1 MVCCTDVGRSGRRE
15 RRFLTHT
22 QSQPYLF
29 YDFECKRKVTEKDM
43 DAQES
48 NEREIPE
55 LAI

>member
-29 YDFECKRKVTEKDM
+29 YDFECKRKVTEKDV